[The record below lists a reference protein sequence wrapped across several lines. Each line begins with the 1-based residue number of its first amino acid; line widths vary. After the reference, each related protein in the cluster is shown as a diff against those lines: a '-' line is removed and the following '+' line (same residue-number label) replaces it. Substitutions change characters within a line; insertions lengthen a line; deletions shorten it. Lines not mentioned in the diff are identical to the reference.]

1 MLGSLDGA
9 GSRYVPE
16 LQKIS
21 CKGPDGLNLVDRL
34 RNWRPV
40 VGELQSSKEFR
51 GNWLKSVAEIFEDLG
66 LNPTSS
72 GTYILNASTAVKW
85 IGLIATILTVLN
97 QMFEEE
103 EQSTSKVL
111 DPDRVQAVTIFMRA
125 LYAIFSNEDLQDLF
139 GLEPLK
145 VITPTR
151 VSWTIRGPHEDADS
165 LEDSGELFLLSSS
178 LRATVGILEI
188 AS

>member
-1 MLGSLDGA
+1 MDLEVQIKDPLTVFALSWNRQITLFEGGSRCHIYLESESEDANRFMLGSLDGA

-21 CKGPDGLNLVDRL
+21 CKGPDGLNLVDGL
-34 RNWRPV
+34 GNWRPV

-72 GTYILNASTAVKW
+72 GRYILNASTAVKW

-111 DPDRVQAVTIFMRA
+111 DPDRGSSGYY
-125 LYAIFSNEDLQDLF
+125 LYACTLCDFFQ
-139 GLEPLK
+139 
-145 VITPTR
+145 
-151 VSWTIRGPHEDADS
+151 
-165 LEDSGELFLLSSS
+165 
-178 LRATVGILEI
+178 
-188 AS
+188 

>member
-1 MLGSLDGA
+1 
-9 GSRYVPE
+9 
-16 LQKIS
+16 
-21 CKGPDGLNLVDRL
+21 
-34 RNWRPV
+34 
-40 VGELQSSKEFR
+40 
-51 GNWLKSVAEIFEDLG
+51 
-66 LNPTSS
+66 
-72 GTYILNASTAVKW
+72 
-85 IGLIATILTVLN
+85 
-97 QMFEEE
+97 
-103 EQSTSKVL
+103 
-111 DPDRVQAVTIFMRA
+111 MRA

-188 AS
+188 AR